1 MLLHLQSATSLG
13 ANGVHGAVVA
23 DTLHVGGAGVVGDI
37 DDGLALSNGTG
48 SFHLTGGHERTGV
61 GLVGLATIRVYRLVN
76 GQDGGVAGG
85 LPRDVLELGES
96 HVLRFVEGNRRRRG
110 VEGTETLREFL
121 DGDFQIGKV
130 HAIQLVAFH
139 VEVLQRALLLAGV
152 GSGVLH
158 GVDGGG
164 EGEDDIVHLRL
175 GRLLC
180 GEDGVERFGGRG
192 RRNGG
197 GNGDGTVDG
206 KEGGDVNV
214 WTKWRRLAHHSLVI
228 QAQLLG
234 LWRLTMRLEM
244 LGRGNTGKSGKSRRL
259 LGAIAAVAI
268 LAPPSGSLPL
278 TFLCRIHSLR
288 RRLRGRID
296 FIRSIAGFRGRRG
309 VSALTHMLL

>member
-1 MLLHLQSATSLG
+1 MIEDNQSSLLKLPSQGPCPLAQLLQLVLLHLQSATSLG

-37 DDGLALSNGTG
+37 NDGLALSNGTG
-48 SFHLTGGHERTGV
+48 SFHLTGGHEGTSV
-61 GLVGLATIRVYRLVN
+61 SLVGLATIRVYRLVD

-85 LPRDVLELGES
+85 LPGDVLELGGS
-96 HVLRFVEGNRRRRG
+96 HVLRFVEGNGRRRR
-110 VEGTETLREFL
+110 VEGTETLGEFL

-175 GRLLC
+175 SRLLC
-180 GEDGVERFGGRG
+180 GEDGVEGFGGRG

-197 GNGDGTVDG
+197 GNGDGSVDG

-214 WTKWRRLAHHSLVI
+214 
-228 QAQLLG
+228 
-234 LWRLTMRLEM
+234 
-244 LGRGNTGKSGKSRRL
+244 
-259 LGAIAAVAI
+259 
-268 LAPPSGSLPL
+268 
-278 TFLCRIHSLR
+278 
-288 RRLRGRID
+288 
-296 FIRSIAGFRGRRG
+296 
-309 VSALTHMLL
+309 